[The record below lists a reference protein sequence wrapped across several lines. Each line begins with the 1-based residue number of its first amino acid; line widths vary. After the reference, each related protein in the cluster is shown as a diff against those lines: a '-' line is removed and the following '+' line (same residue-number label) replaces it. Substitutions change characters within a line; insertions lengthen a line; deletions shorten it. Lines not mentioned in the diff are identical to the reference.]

1 MREWRALRC
10 YRNAPYGRT
19 GHPALPNFGV
29 PYLCAYRFTRND
41 QIPRG
46 DSREEGHDS
55 GRHPRFA
62 SHKRKRSQI
71 FGGPPLKAHTL
82 RPRKTIFSTI
92 TDLRKMQVL
101 PSNIPRNFKRAGT
114 RVPNC
119 GNRVRP
125 WDNRVSLAR

>member
-1 MREWRALRC
+1 MLSQCPLWKNGA
-10 YRNAPYGRT
+10 
-19 GHPALPNFGV
+19 PALPNFGV

-55 GRHPRFA
+55 RRHPRFP

-82 RPRKTIFSTI
+82 LPRKTIFSTV

-101 PSNIPRNFKRAGT
+101 PSNIPRNLSGAGT

-119 GNRVRP
+119 GDSHIVIALKLQISFCQ
-125 WDNRVSLAR
+125 DS